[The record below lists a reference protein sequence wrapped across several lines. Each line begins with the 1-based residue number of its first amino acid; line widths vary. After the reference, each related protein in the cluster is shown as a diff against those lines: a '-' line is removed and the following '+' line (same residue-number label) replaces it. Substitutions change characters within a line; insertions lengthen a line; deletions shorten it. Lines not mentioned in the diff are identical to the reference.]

1 MFYRDCFSSPIGDIA
16 LLAYQ
21 DTLIEIS
28 LLGYRGLSRE
38 AKNSKGRFVNEIREL
53 SEYFFEGR
61 KKFNITYSLETTPF
75 ALSVYQSMLN
85 IKYGKT
91 KSYSEIAS
99 GIYNPKACRAV
110 GTACGNNPLPIIIPC
125 HRVLAKNGI
134 GGFSSGLSRKK
145 FLLELETN

>member
-21 DTLIEIS
+21 DNLIEIS

-38 AKNSKGRFVNEIREL
+38 GKNSKSRFVNETREL
-53 SEYFFEGR
+53 TEYFFEGR

-99 GIYNPKACRAV
+99 DIYNPKACRAV

>member
-61 KKFNITYSLETTPF
+61 KKFNIT
-75 ALSVYQSMLN
+75 
-85 IKYGKT
+85 
-91 KSYSEIAS
+91 
-99 GIYNPKACRAV
+99 
-110 GTACGNNPLPIIIPC
+110 
-125 HRVLAKNGI
+125 
-134 GGFSSGLSRKK
+134 
-145 FLLELETN
+145 